1 MPVTTQPITD
11 AADDLANALTEGAE
25 AVDELAQGIVNA
37 LVELDKRLEAV
48 EEGSGTEP
56 PVEPPIEPPA
66 ETGTIPI
73 TFNDPMFSGMT
84 ERTSKLTLNSGQ
96 NLTKTSIKEQS
107 GDPSILC
114 HGNNKITT
122 CRVQSR
128 ECIRITDNA
137 LTVDGCYLEAKGSGN
152 DHADT
157 LQAYSPGARGALVT
171 LKNTHVRAFNQS
183 ATAGYFTADNWG
195 GTIIHNNVIYQGGP
209 YGLRVISDPGC
220 HIDVDLENV
229 FFVGP
234 FGYGRFL
241 FQEIGGGTL
250 TIRKWVNVRDATIQ
264 NGKLVPGNIINKPSA
279 DELEALAVQ
288 AAPRPDRSHLKSR

>member
-1 MPVTTQPITD
+1 LDERVT
-11 AADDLANALTEGAE
+11 AL
-25 AVDELAQGIVNA
+25 
-37 LVELDKRLEAV
+37 
-48 EEGSGTEP
+48 EEGSPVEP

-137 LTVDGCYLEAKGSGN
+137 LTVDGCYLEAKGSGS

-157 LQAYSPGARGALVT
+157 LQAYSPGARGASVT

-234 FGYGRFL
+234 FQYGKFA
-241 FQEIGGGTL
+241 FQEYNGGTL

-264 NGKLVPGNIINKPSA
+264 NGKLVPGNPINKPTGV
-279 DELEALAVQ
+279 ELAEMSKLERPHL
-288 AAPRPDRSHLKSR
+288 PRPRMG